1 MGTGN
6 KEQGLGTWQE
16 TASEGGYYITGAPHV
31 NLVVNSQC
39 VCVCVFVCLWVC
51 WYCCALV
58 CGYEWL
64 WFGPNEYAM
73 TLTLL
78 LLLFSISGCWC
89 FIIVCPV
96 KKVIFSFSFNLELLV
111 FASIFPFHICIT
123 YALKNC
129 FHFMPKKKNCTNFF
143 RLLCVILIFLIVL
156 IGFWVCG
163 FLKICCWNALLTLLK
178 FF

>member
-51 WYCCALV
+51 WCCCALV

-78 LLLFSISGCWC
+78 LLLLLFSISGCWC

-96 KKVIFSFSFNLELLV
+96 KKVIFSFSLNLELLV

-129 FHFMPKKKNCTNFF
+129 FHFMQKKKNCTNFF
-143 RLLCVILIFLIVL
+143 RLLCVILIFLMVFFLVL
-156 IGFWVCG
+156 GFVGFWKFV
-163 FLKICCWNALLTLLK
+163 AETLC
-178 FF
+178 